1 MSCLVVQWFKYDFNV
16 GDAGSPLVGELRP
29 RRPGD
34 LEAFAPQ
41 PERRSSVAK
50 QTWRN
55 KQTNI

>member
-50 QTWRN
+50 QT
-55 KQTNI
+55 